1 MNSTLAQENS
11 RYDQLTLSSI
21 IDQFG
26 GLNIDEPHRYD
37 LAPPPYEDMFSTKLP
52 DYECALTQSFGELS
66 LLTHADVVEPDTIM
80 SDVISESP
88 QASNQYRTP
97 IFSEENGRWYLSC
110 GCNRN
115 YVSKE
120 SAIICHSGRKYK
132 SRKSGPTPCD
142 FSDVTSM
149 DLN

>member
-1 MNSTLAQENS
+1 MNSTLVQENS

-26 GLNIDEPHRYD
+26 DLNIDEPHSHD
-37 LAPPPYEDMFSTKLP
+37 FSPSPYEDMYSSRLTP
-52 DYECALTQSFGELS
+52 ECALTESFAELS
-66 LLTHADVVEPDTIM
+66 LLTHADEEPDTMM

-97 IFSEENGRWYLSC
+97 VYSEVNGRWYLSC

-120 SAIICHSGRKYK
+120 AAIVCHSGRKYK
-132 SRKSGPTPCD
+132 SRKSGPVSCD

-149 DLN
+149 DF